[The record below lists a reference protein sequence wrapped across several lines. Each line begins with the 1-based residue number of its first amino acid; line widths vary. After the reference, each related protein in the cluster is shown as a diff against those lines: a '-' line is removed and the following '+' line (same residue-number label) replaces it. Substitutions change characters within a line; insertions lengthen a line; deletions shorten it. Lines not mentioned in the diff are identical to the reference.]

1 MKIALKNSL
10 SSLQDIFRKAM
21 PPRTA
26 SGSTISTSLDIG
38 DTYVKAISIKR
49 NNHDVA
55 VIGFACEKTSS
66 DVKSTIKYILS
77 NMPVNKREIALSIAG
92 RGVVLRY
99 VNLPIM
105 NHEDTASAMAFELE
119 KYIPFSKDEV
129 HFDFSVLKK
138 NKNTG
143 KMLVLI
149 AAAKKDIIAEKI
161 KLCEELGYRLR
172 FIDVNPLAIANYCAE
187 IEGVKEGVCAALD
200 LGSAVAS
207 VDILEDGLLV
217 LSRDIFI
224 GGNDFTK
231 KISEYFNKDFQ
242 EAEQIKMTALDSAV
256 ASSLESAM
264 SNLIAEL
271 KVSFDFYETQ
281 TNRLIDKILL
291 TGGTAKLGGIV
302 DALHQSLGQEVELIQ
317 YNPQKLTVDPSVDMQ
332 RLKEHFNYLIVALGT
347 ALR

>member
-1 MKIALKNSL
+1 MNIALKKSFLSFGGSL
-10 SSLQDIFRKAM
+10 RNAM
-21 PPRTA
+21 SPRLA
-26 SGSTISTSLDIG
+26 SGPVISTGLDIG
-38 DTYVKAISIKR
+38 DTYVKAVSARK
-49 NNHDVA
+49 NNQEITVA
-55 VIGFACEKTSS
+55 GFACEKISS
-66 DVKSTIKYILS
+66 DVKSTIEHILS
-77 NMPVNKREIALSIAG
+77 SMPVNKREIALSIAG
-92 RGVVLRY
+92 HGVVLRY

-105 NHEDTASAMAFELE
+105 NHEETASAMAFELE
-119 KYIPFSKDEV
+119 KHIPFSQEEV
-129 HFDFSVLKK
+129 HFDFSILKK

-172 FIDVNPLAIANYCAE
+172 FIDVNPLAIANYCSE
-187 IEGVKEGVCAALD
+187 IEGVKEGVCAAID
-200 LGSAVAS
+200 VGSSVAS
-207 VDILEDGLLV
+207 LDILEDGLLV

-231 KISEYFNKDFQ
+231 KIAEYLSKDFQ
-242 EAEQIKMTALDSAV
+242 EAEQIKMAALDSAV
-256 ASSLESAM
+256 VLSLESVM

-291 TGGTAKLGGIV
+291 TGGGAKLAGIV
-302 DALHQSLGQEVELIQ
+302 DALHQSLGQDVEVIQ
-317 YNPQKLTVDPSVDMQ
+317 YNPQKLAADPVLDIQ
-332 RLKEHFNYLIVALGT
+332 RLKEHFHYLVAALGT